1 MSDLTACVPDKIL
14 FLIISL
20 LPFDKAH
27 LLLRVSKYMKKI
39 LITAK
44 MQITNV
50 NNAHKGGNPKRV
62 KLLLHIISQMPQLT
76 TIDLYNNM
84 TGECGNKL
92 ATTLLHLP
100 QLTKLNLGLNCLK
113 LSEKSIIDAIG
124 TLTKLEWLSLGQNN
138 FSSDS
143 GILLHNMLLSL
154 TQLKSLILDCIYL
167 SNANFTSLIHAL
179 NKLPK
184 LESLNIRSNWLNN
197 TLPTALYNLSQLTNL
212 NIAYTYC
219 KSNTAE
225 LLVPVLS
232 KMTKLNSLNLSGNPI
247 KSIGMPGLI
256 PALYNLTLMEE
267 LSLSWTNID
276 IEGISL
282 LAPVLERMPN
292 LTLLDL
298 GINYISPIGAS
309 LLAPVLLKLTQLKSL
324 DLKKNTLTTAGAL
337 SLAPSL
343 SMMTQLTFLN
353 LEENR
358 ICPNGMDAIIT
369 AVLNMKK
376 LQTLKINCNYVGNP
390 EHTLAKKI
398 LHQTMLKTSLPA
410 LKFT

>member
-27 LLLRVSKYMKKI
+27 LLLRVSKYMKEI
-39 LITAK
+39 LTTAK

-50 NNAHKGGNPKRV
+50 DNAHKGGNRNRV
-62 KLLLHIISQMPQLT
+62 KLLLHTISEMPQLT
-76 TIDLYNNM
+76 TIDLYNNL
-84 TGECGNKL
+84 TGYCSDAL

-100 QLTKLNLGLNCLK
+100 QLTKLNLGSNYLK

-124 TLTKLEWLSLGQNN
+124 TLTKLEWLNLGQNN
-138 FSSDS
+138 FGSDS
-143 GILLHNMLLSL
+143 GILLHNMLSSL
-154 TQLKSLILDCIYL
+154 TQLKSLILDSIYL
-167 SNANFTSLIHAL
+167 SNTNFTSLIHAL
-179 NKLPK
+179 NNLPK
-184 LESLNIRSNWLNN
+184 LESFNIRSNGLNN
-197 TLPTALYNLSQLTNL
+197 ALPTALYNLSQLTNL

-219 KSNTAE
+219 KSKSNTAE

-232 KMTKLNSLNLSGNPI
+232 KMTKLKSLNLSGNHI

-256 PALYNLTLMEE
+256 PALYHLTLMEE

-282 LAPVLERMPN
+282 LGPVLERMPN

-309 LLAPVLLKLTQLKSL
+309 LLAPMLLKLTQLQSL
-324 DLKKNTLTTAGAL
+324 DLKRNTLTTEGAL
-337 SLAPSL
+337 SLVPSL

-353 LEENR
+353 LEENQ
-358 ICPNGMDAIIT
+358 ICSDGIDAIIT
-369 AVLNMKK
+369 AVFNIKK
-376 LQTLKINCNYVGNP
+376 LQTLW
-390 EHTLAKKI
+390 
-398 LHQTMLKTSLPA
+398 
-410 LKFT
+410 